1 MWQIISL
8 FIRPIPMLIGVFLF
22 GMIVLNKKIQINIKN
37 FFILLLL
44 IITVQTITYLNFTG
58 LLKTIILAISN
69 SLFYKY
75 TFKISMKKSIFLTF
89 LYMILLMIAEL
100 VELYI
105 LTQFLGMSREF
116 CYETYAGSL
125 ISGALVTLLF
135 IPIALLLREILRKL
149 INENLEN
156 NTKIIIYSILIFV
169 CAGMF
174 FYTLIRK
181 FRFQDDIALYVVT
194 IGVLIGILF
203 SLLKQTIENNKLT
216 REYDQ
221 LLKFMTTYENEI
233 EKQRIL
239 RHEVKNEFRTIRA
252 KICDRQEN
260 KEIIEY
266 IDEIVNDKY
275 EVNQEKY
282 AKFGYLPPNGIKGL
296 CYFKTQEAEDRG
308 IRVNINISKR
318 VEKSTVYNLNIK
330 QQRDFGRILGVFL
343 DNAIEASIE
352 SKEKQIGIEAYINT
366 EKEFK
371 IIISNTYSNEIDKN
385 KIGKEKFST
394 KGKNRGHGLLLV
406 KQLTENNRI
415 FELKTNIQGGIYTQ
429 TIIIKQK

>member
-156 NTKIIIYSILIFV
+156 NTKIIIYSILIFG

-343 DNAIEASIE
+343 DNAIEASVE
-352 SKEKQIGIEAYINT
+352 SEEKQIGIEAYINT